1 MVATG
6 YNGDATFSGSG
17 DFLPPNSAEPFWTA
31 VAERSG
37 DTAFART
44 EIVQHEPPPR
54 PLESGVALG
63 FPPHSMTRTAFPSAL
78 ATSSVTSSIRPP
90 CAPCSSVHKTG
101 GAELNGWR

>member
-54 PLESGVALG
+54 PLESGVALR

-78 ATSSVTSSIRPP
+78 ATSSVTS
-90 CAPCSSVHKTG
+90 
-101 GAELNGWR
+101 